1 MAEKVWI
8 PAFTGMTEK
17 DVGRITTSFPI
28 PAHAGVY
35 GRKSLD
41 PRLRGNDGTRA
52 GMTVQEVGMTRKS
65 QVAPP
70 YGRWAL
76 PGEWRHR
83 AKKNATLGKGGIF
96 SRDDTICLAVA
107 PGNSLPGF

>member
-41 PRLRGNDGTRA
+41 PRLRGDDGKGRGTYHYVIPVSRRRESMAEKAWIPAFA
-52 GMTVQEVGMTRKS
+52 GMTAR
-65 QVAPP
+65 
-70 YGRWAL
+70 
-76 PGEWRHR
+76 
-83 AKKNATLGKGGIF
+83 
-96 SRDDTICLAVA
+96 A
-107 PGNSLPGF
+107 PG